1 MSPSDKKSVYKV
13 SDTQVTVKA
22 RGPLIQLA
30 VGLSMADVDS
40 SSHMTSHYVSYLLF
54 TNSIKY
60 SHRVLKLDNDILST
74 CIILKIQDILIQCM
88 VLLSYPKPYIFLMI
102 M

>member
-30 VGLSMADVDS
+30 EGLSMADVD
-40 SSHMTSHYVSYLLF
+40 SHMTSHYVSYLLF

-74 CIILKIQDILIQCM
+74 CIILKIQEILIQCM